1 MHRVWGLVLP
11 RPVED
16 WSPGLDS
23 AGDSVS
29 AVRRRQA
36 AGRLGTSEK
45 EQRPSSLTVGDVQK
59 VCVCLYLSCR
69 AIALS
74 LALSRSLSL
83 SRARSPSFPLVPPL
97 THPANRAGIRRR
109 DDRPRPQA
117 GGGRAALVRAAGA
130 IARRLWALLSGTRP
144 LYDNLIYTHRVHAR
158 MHAQIS
164 ALTLSG
170 DCLVLQALRHGA
182 VRRFESTGALLL
194 VRFVRTC

>member
-69 AIALS
+69 AISLS
-74 LALSRSLSL
+74 LSLSL
-83 SRARSPSFPLVPPL
+83 SRARALPLSHSFL
-97 THPANRAGIRRR
+97 H
-109 DDRPRPQA
+109 
-117 GGGRAALVRAAGA
+117 
-130 IARRLWALLSGTRP
+130 
-144 LYDNLIYTHRVHAR
+144 
-158 MHAQIS
+158 
-164 ALTLSG
+164 
-170 DCLVLQALRHGA
+170 
-182 VRRFESTGALLL
+182 
-194 VRFVRTC
+194 

>member
-59 VCVCLYLSCR
+59 VC
-69 AIALS
+69 
-74 LALSRSLSL
+74 
-83 SRARSPSFPLVPPL
+83 
-97 THPANRAGIRRR
+97 
-109 DDRPRPQA
+109 
-117 GGGRAALVRAAGA
+117 
-130 IARRLWALLSGTRP
+130 
-144 LYDNLIYTHRVHAR
+144 
-158 MHAQIS
+158 
-164 ALTLSG
+164 
-170 DCLVLQALRHGA
+170 LRNGA

>member
-16 WSPGLDS
+16 WSLGLDS

-69 AIALS
+69 AIS
-74 LALSRSLSL
+74 LSLSL
-83 SRARSPSFPLVPPL
+83 SRARALPLSHSFL
-97 THPANRAGIRRR
+97 H
-109 DDRPRPQA
+109 
-117 GGGRAALVRAAGA
+117 
-130 IARRLWALLSGTRP
+130 
-144 LYDNLIYTHRVHAR
+144 
-158 MHAQIS
+158 
-164 ALTLSG
+164 
-170 DCLVLQALRHGA
+170 
-182 VRRFESTGALLL
+182 
-194 VRFVRTC
+194 

>member
-1 MHRVWGLVLP
+1 MFI
-11 RPVED
+11 
-16 WSPGLDS
+16 
-23 AGDSVS
+23 SVVS
-29 AVRRRQA
+29 
-36 AGRLGTSEK
+36 GN
-45 EQRPSSLTVGDVQK
+45 
-59 VCVCLYLSCR
+59 
-69 AIALS
+69 LS
-74 LALSRSLSL
+74 LSLSVSL

>member
-1 MHRVWGLVLP
+1 MVQVRKSNALP
-11 RPVED
+11 P
-16 WSPGLDS
+16 SLLATS
-23 AGDSVS
+23 
-29 AVRRRQA
+29 RRY
-36 AGRLGTSEK
+36 
-45 EQRPSSLTVGDVQK
+45 
-59 VCVCLYLSCR
+59 VCVYICR
-69 AIALS
+69 VGQSLS
-74 LALSRSLSL
+74 LSLSL

>member
-11 RPVED
+11 SPVED

-69 AIALS
+69 AI
-74 LALSRSLSL
+74 SLSL
-83 SRARSPSFPLVPPL
+83 SLSLARARSPSFPLVPPL

-158 MHAQIS
+158 MHACMCMHACTRKYQ
-164 ALTLSG
+164 L
-170 DCLVLQALRHGA
+170 
-182 VRRFESTGALLL
+182 
-194 VRFVRTC
+194 